1 MDALILGNIQGCSMQ
16 VFDKDTDIFS
26 LSLAHRER
34 IKSSRIFYGIDV
46 ETSTLN
52 EERILLYKPKKV
64 ASPKIPPTNGAF
76 IKHCKG
82 ASNQIQL
89 WRTIPLQLYT
99 S

>member
-1 MDALILGNIQGCSMQ
+1 MHALILGNIQGCLMQ

-26 LSLAHRER
+26 LFLAHGER
-34 IKSSRIFYGIDV
+34 IKSSRIFFGIGV

-52 EERILLYKPKKV
+52 EGTMLLYKRKKV

-82 ASNQIQL
+82 ASNQ
-89 WRTIPLQLYT
+89 TNYGE
-99 S
+99 